1 MAIIINDNLAVNI
14 GKPID
19 SKYLNITTP
28 WISIG
33 AVNAGIPLSY
43 RYTGLTVN
51 ILGAEYWYANG
62 ITNGDL
68 VLKTNIGTLTGT
80 TNGLHLANNGTQ
92 VALGGVLSGDTS
104 FSNGILSYST
114 HPFFSSDT
122 QIVDKKYVDIVATG
136 LDPKLAVEIT
146 TTLSD
151 GNIDLTGGTFVSGST
166 IDGIIVQNDWRVLIK
181 NQTLGKQNGI
191 YIYSAS
197 ISGFTRSS
205 DFDGNPSGE
214 TVQGAL
220 IPVITGSTY
229 SNTIWVLVTENPI
242 TIDVTPLTFG
252 LFSSSSYFAGNSII
266 ISGSTISVDITTGT
280 LATALS
286 NLQTTK
292 LNVSAYNAY
301 TATTAPIL
309 NTAIT
314 GATNGLT
321 AVGRNITLGGTL
333 TGDTVIGTA
342 TKKLTLGTVGQSV
355 VIDPTAIVIGDET
368 LVANHIFVSP
378 TDTDIDSGSGNLN
391 LISNNICICGA
402 NMNYVT
408 HPTFTGNTQIVDKKY
423 VDDKATGSTTYQCQS
438 PSTITVGGLSAGSSL
453 TGCGL
458 DKILEKILVPYIAPT
473 FSSFSTAGVP
483 ATIEVGCQISGSKS
497 FTFGFTNSGN
507 ICANT
512 LSIRDVTLG
521 SNIATACPISSPQ
534 SATITS
540 YTATTCGQQQSWC
553 GCATNT
559 CGTCFGSVVYTTT
572 AYLPYYWGVCTCPG
586 GSGWNRPIATC
597 AMVIGGTKILASSS
611 GSISITFNSGNDDY
625 LWFAV
630 PVTVSKVCWCTP
642 SAPTNN
648 GAIGGGINPACNLFP
663 APDVVSVT
671 SACWAGKSYNVYIS
685 NAQTSV
691 VIPMALT

>member
-1 MAIIINDNLAVNI
+1 MEDRSNI
-14 GKPID
+14 KLVG
-19 SKYLNITTP
+19 NTT
-28 WISIG
+28 
-33 AVNAGIPLSY
+33 
-43 RYTGLTVN
+43 TGQ
-51 ILGAEYWYANG
+51 
-62 ITNGDL
+62 
-68 VLKTNIGTLTGT
+68 NIGTGAGVFKCKNNGNNLQFKSVSATGSSIQIIET
-80 TNGLHLANNGTQ
+80 SDQIYISGATGGGNGTITGATNGLHTSGRNIQ
-92 VALGGVLSGDTS
+92 LGGIFTGATLINASG
-104 FSNGILSYST
+104 GILSYST
-114 HPFFSSDT
+114 HPFFNSDT
-122 QIVDKKYVDIVATG
+122 QIVDKKYVDIIATG
-136 LDPKLAVEIT
+136 LDPKLAVEVT
-146 TTLSD
+146 TTLND

-181 NQTLGKQNGI
+181 NQTFGKQNGI

-197 ISGFTRSS
+197 TSGFTRSS
-205 DFDGNPSGE
+205 DFDGSPSGE

-242 TIDVTPLTFG
+242 TINVTPLTFG
-252 LFSSSSYFAGNSII
+252 LFSSSSYSAGNSII
-266 ISGSTISVDITTGT
+266 ISGSTISVDISTGT
-280 LATALS
+280 LT
-286 NLQTTK
+286 
-292 LNVSAYNAY
+292 NV
-301 TATTAPIL
+301 L
-309 NTAIT
+309 T
-314 GATNGLT
+314 GATNGLS

-342 TKKLTLGTVGQSV
+342 TKKLTLGTAGYSI

-368 LVANHIFVSP
+368 LGANHIFVSP
-378 TDTDIDSGSGNLN
+378 ADTDINSGLGNLN
-391 LISNNICICGA
+391 LVSNNICVCGT

-408 HPTFTGNTQIVDKKY
+408 HPIFTGDTQLVDKKY
-423 VDDKATGSTTYQCQS
+423 VDDQITGSTTYSSAS
-438 PSTITVGGLSAGSSL
+438 PSTVTVGGMPASTVL
-453 TGCGL
+453 CGRTL
-458 DKILEKILVPYIAPT
+458 ESILEEILVEYLVPT

-497 FTFGFTNSGN
+497 FTFGFTNSSN

-553 GCATNT
+553 GCVTNT
-559 CGTCFGSVVYTTT
+559 CGTCFGSVAYTTT
-572 AYLPYYWGVCTCPG
+572 AYLPYYWGICTCPG
-586 GSGWNRPIATC
+586 PSGTNRPTATC

-630 PVTVSKVCWCTP
+630 PATVSKVCWCTP